1 MSQRLYRMAQLATR
15 PGHPPGKIPASP
27 AAIWRWIR
35 NGHFVQPFKLSPG
48 LTVFDADDVDA
59 WLKAHKSGQT
69 YTPAE
74 PAPAAPRRNPVA
86 PSTRTDTKRPGR
98 PKKAQVAA

>member
-1 MSQRLYRMAQLATR
+1 MSKRLYRMAQLATR

-48 LTVFDADDVDA
+48 LTVFDADEVDA
-59 WLKAHKSGQT
+59 WLEAQKAGKV
-69 YTPAE
+69 Y
-74 PAPAAPRRNPVA
+74 APVVLATPRRNPVT
-86 PSTRTDTKRPGR
+86 PTTRTDTKRPGR
-98 PKKAQVAA
+98 PRKEAQVEA